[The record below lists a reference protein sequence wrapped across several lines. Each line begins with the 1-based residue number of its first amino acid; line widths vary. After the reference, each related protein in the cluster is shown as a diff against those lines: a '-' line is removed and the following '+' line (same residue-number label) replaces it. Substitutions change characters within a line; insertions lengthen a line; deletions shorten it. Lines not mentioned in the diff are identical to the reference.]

1 MELEELDTKVR
12 VYTKMVGSKEHQYW
26 IIDPSEYSNLK
37 ETTLRRAANKYYCQK
52 MSKDSAYKVLPLSF
66 LSYDRRLN
74 YPYQIVQRL
83 YRALWEG
90 NIFIEHLDEDNNP
103 YTYDEDNDPY
113 TYFTKVSILNYFGRE
128 YNLMVRLYPNMEV
141 EREDYPDYKG
151 IVDTTIYTV
160 EAYIDEKYNYHAEDI
175 MVEGAQTSKISFAQ
189 VCGCFPSID
198 PGILF
203 QALQEG
209 SFLSST
215 KEYDILGHLRDSKV
229 VMDPFI

>member
-1 MELEELDTKVR
+1 MELEELYTKVR
-12 VYTKMVGSKEHQYW
+12 VYTKRVGSKEQQYW

-37 ETTLRRAANKYYCQK
+37 ETALKRAANKYYCQK
-52 MSKDSAYKVLPLSF
+52 MSDSAYKVLPLSF
-66 LSYDRRLN
+66 LSYDRRLD
-74 YPYQIVQRL
+74 YSYQSVQSL

-90 NIFIEHLDEDNNP
+90 DIFIEHLGEED
-103 YTYDEDNDPY
+103 DPHS
-113 TYFTKVSILNYFGRE
+113 YFTKVSIRDYFGE
-128 YNLMVRLYPNMEV
+128 YNLLRIDCPTMEV

-151 IVDTTIYTV
+151 LVDTTIYTV

-175 MVEGAQTSKISFAQ
+175 VVEGAKTSKISFAH

-209 SFLSST
+209 SYLSST

>member
-1 MELEELDTKVR
+1 MELEELYTKVR
-12 VYTKMVGSKEHQYW
+12 VYTKMVGSKEQQYW

-52 MSKDSAYKVLPLSF
+52 MSDIGHEVLPLSF
-66 LSYDRRLN
+66 LSYDRRLD
-74 YPYQIVQRL
+74 YPYQNVQSL

-90 NIFIEHLDEDNNP
+90 DIFIEHLDEDN
-103 YTYDEDNDPY
+103 DPPS
-113 TYFTKVSILNYFGRE
+113 YFTKVSILDYFGKE
-128 YNLMVRLYPNMEV
+128 YNLLRIDCPTIEV
-141 EREDYPDYKG
+141 ERENYPDYKG
-151 IVDTTIYTV
+151 LVDTTIYTV

-175 MVEGAQTSKISFAQ
+175 IDIVVEGAKTSKISFTH

>member
-1 MELEELDTKVR
+1 MELEELYTKVR
-12 VYTKMVGSKEHQYW
+12 VYTKMVGSKEQQYW

-37 ETTLRRAANKYYCQK
+37 ETTLRRAANEYYCQK

-66 LSYDRRLN
+66 LSYDRRLD
-74 YPYQIVQRL
+74 YPYQNVQSL

-90 NIFIEHLDEDNNP
+90 DIFIEHLDEDN
-103 YTYDEDNDPY
+103 DPHS
-113 TYFTKVSILNYFGRE
+113 YFTKVSILDYFGE
-128 YNLMVRLYPNMEV
+128 YNLLRIDHPNMEV

-175 MVEGAQTSKISFAQ
+175 MVEGAQTSKISFAN
-189 VCGCFPSID
+189 VCVCFPSID

>member
-1 MELEELDTKVR
+1 MELEELYTKVR
-12 VYTKMVGSKEHQYW
+12 VYTKMVGSKEQQYW

-37 ETTLRRAANKYYCQK
+37 ETTLSRAANKYYCQK
-52 MSKDSAYKVLPLSF
+52 MSDSAYKVLPLSF
-66 LSYDRRLN
+66 LSYDRKLS
-74 YPYQIVQRL
+74 YSYQNVQSL

-90 NIFIEHLDEDNNP
+90 DIFIEHLDEDN
-103 YTYDEDNDPY
+103 DPHS
-113 TYFTKVSILNYFGRE
+113 YFTKVSILDYFGE
-128 YNLMVRLYPNMEV
+128 YNLLRIDHPNMEV

-175 MVEGAQTSKISFAQ
+175 MVEGAKTSKVRFAN

-209 SFLSST
+209 SYLSST
-215 KEYDILGHLRDSKV
+215 EEYDIRGYLRDSKV

>member
-1 MELEELDTKVR
+1 MELEELYTKVR
-12 VYTKMVGSKEHQYW
+12 VYTKMVGSKEQQYW

-52 MSKDSAYKVLPLSF
+52 MSVIGYKVFPLSF
-66 LSYDRRLN
+66 LSYDRRLD
-74 YPYQIVQRL
+74 YSYQIVQRL

-90 NIFIEHLDEDNNP
+90 DIFIEHLDEDN
-103 YTYDEDNDPY
+103 DPPS
-113 TYFTKVSILNYFGRE
+113 YFTQVSILDYFGE
-128 YNLMVRLYPNMEV
+128 YNLTMMEYPTMEV

-151 IVDTTIYTV
+151 LVDTTIYKV
-160 EAYIDEKYNYHAEDI
+160 GAYIDEKYNYHAEDI
-175 MVEGAQTSKISFAQ
+175 VVEGAKTSKVRFTH

-209 SFLSST
+209 SYLSST
-215 KEYDILGHLRDSKV
+215 KEYDILNNLRDSKV

>member
-1 MELEELDTKVR
+1 MELEELYTKVR
-12 VYTKMVGSKEHQYW
+12 VYTKMVGSKEQQYW

-37 ETTLRRAANKYYCQK
+37 ETTIRRAANKYYQK
-52 MSKDSAYKVLPLSF
+52 MLRDSAYKVLPLSY
-66 LSYDRRLN
+66 LSKDRRLN
-74 YPYQIVQRL
+74 DSSQSAQSL

-90 NIFIEHLDEDNNP
+90 YIFIEHLE
-103 YTYDEDNDPY
+103 EDNDPY
-113 TYFTKVSILNYFGRE
+113 RYFTKVSILDYFGRE
-128 YNLMVRLYPNMEV
+128 YNLTMMEYPNIEV

-175 MVEGAQTSKISFAQ
+175 MVEGAKTSKVRFTH

-209 SFLSST
+209 SYLSST
-215 KEYDILGHLRDSKV
+215 KEYDILCHLRDSKV

>member
-1 MELEELDTKVR
+1 MELEELYTKVR
-12 VYTKMVGSKEHQYW
+12 VYTKMVGSKEQRYW

-37 ETTLRRAANKYYCQK
+37 ETTLRRAANEYYCQK

-66 LSYDRRLN
+66 LSHDRGLD
-74 YPYQIVQRL
+74 YPYQIVQSL

-90 NIFIEHLDEDNNP
+90 DIFIEHLEG
-103 YTYDEDNDPY
+103 DNDPY
-113 TYFTKVSILNYFGRE
+113 TYFSKVSILDYFGKE
-128 YNLMVRLYPNMEV
+128 YNLLRIDCPNMEV

-175 MVEGAQTSKISFAQ
+175 MVEGAQTSKISFTH

-209 SFLSST
+209 SYLSST
-215 KEYDILGHLRDSKV
+215 KEYDILNNLRDSKV

>member
-1 MELEELDTKVR
+1 MELEELYTKVR
-12 VYTKMVGSKEHQYW
+12 VYTKMVGSKEQQYW

-52 MSKDSAYKVLPLSF
+52 MSVIGYKVLPLSF
-66 LSYDRRLN
+66 LSHDRRLG
-74 YPYQIVQRL
+74 YPYQSVQSL

-90 NIFIEHLDEDNNP
+90 DIFIEHLED
-103 YTYDEDNDPY
+103 DNDPDS
-113 TYFTKVSILNYFGRE
+113 YFTKVSILDYFGE
-128 YNLMVRLYPNMEV
+128 YNLLRIDCPTMEV
-141 EREDYPDYKG
+141 ERENYPDYKG
-151 IVDTTIYTV
+151 LVDTTIYTV

-175 MVEGAQTSKISFAQ
+175 VVEGAKTSESFAQ

-198 PGILF
+198 PGMLF

-209 SFLSST
+209 SYLSST

>member
-1 MELEELDTKVR
+1 MELEELYTKVR
-12 VYTKMVGSKEHQYW
+12 VYTKRVGSKEQQYW

-52 MSKDSAYKVLPLSF
+52 MSVIGYKVLPLSF
-66 LSYDRRLN
+66 LSYDRRLD
-74 YPYQIVQRL
+74 YPYQIVQSL

-90 NIFIEHLDEDNNP
+90 DIFIEHLG
-103 YTYDEDNDPY
+103 EDNDPHS
-113 TYFTKVSILNYFGRE
+113 YFTKVSILDYFGKE
-128 YNLMVRLYPNMEV
+128 YNLTMMEYPNMEV

-175 MVEGAQTSKISFAQ
+175 VVEGAKTSKVRFTH

-209 SFLSST
+209 SYLSST
-215 KEYDILGHLRDSKV
+215 KEYDILNNLRDSKV

>member
-1 MELEELDTKVR
+1 MELEELYTKVR
-12 VYTKMVGSKEHQYW
+12 VYTKMVGSKEQQYW

-37 ETTLRRAANKYYCQK
+37 ETTLRRAANEYYCQK

-66 LSYDRRLN
+66 LSYDRRLD
-74 YPYQIVQRL
+74 YPYQNVQSL

-90 NIFIEHLDEDNNP
+90 DIFIEHLDEDN
-103 YTYDEDNDPY
+103 DPHS
-113 TYFTKVSILNYFGRE
+113 YFTKVSILDYFGE
-128 YNLMVRLYPNMEV
+128 YNLTMMEYPNREV

-175 MVEGAQTSKISFAQ
+175 MVEGAQTSKISFAN
-189 VCGCFPSID
+189 VCVCFPSID

>member
-1 MELEELDTKVR
+1 MELEELYTKVR
-12 VYTKMVGSKEHQYW
+12 VYTKMVGSKEQQYW

-37 ETTLRRAANKYYCQK
+37 ETTLRRAANEYYCQK
-52 MSKDSAYKVLPLSF
+52 MSIIGYKVLPLSF
-66 LSYDRRLN
+66 LSYDRRLD
-74 YPYQIVQRL
+74 YPYQNVQSL

-90 NIFIEHLDEDNNP
+90 DIFIEHLG
-103 YTYDEDNDPY
+103 EDNDPHS
-113 TYFTKVSILNYFGRE
+113 YFTKVSILDYFGE
-128 YNLMVRLYPNMEV
+128 YNLLMIDCPSMEV

-175 MVEGAQTSKISFAQ
+175 MVEGAQTSKISFAN
-189 VCGCFPSID
+189 VCVCFPSID

>member
-1 MELEELDTKVR
+1 MELEELYTKVR
-12 VYTKMVGSKEHQYW
+12 VYTKMVGSKEQQHW

-37 ETTLRRAANKYYCQK
+37 ETTLRRAANEYYCQK
-52 MSKDSAYKVLPLSF
+52 MSDIGYKVLPLSF
-66 LSYDRRLN
+66 LSYDRRLD
-74 YPYQIVQRL
+74 YPYQIAQRL

-90 NIFIEHLDEDNNP
+90 DIFIEHLDEDN
-103 YTYDEDNDPY
+103 DPPS
-113 TYFTKVSILNYFGRE
+113 YFTKVSILDYFGRE
-128 YNLMVRLYPNMEV
+128 YNLTMMEYPNMEV
-141 EREDYPDYKG
+141 ERGDYPDYKG

-175 MVEGAQTSKISFAQ
+175 MVEGAQTSKISFAN
-189 VCGCFPSID
+189 VCVCFPSID

>member
-1 MELEELDTKVR
+1 MELEELYTKVR
-12 VYTKMVGSKEHQYW
+12 VYTKMVGSKEQQYW
-26 IIDPSEYSNLK
+26 IIDPSEYSNLMS
-37 ETTLRRAANKYYCQK
+37 TTLRRAANEYYCQK
-52 MSKDSAYKVLPLSF
+52 MLRDSDYKVLPLSF
-66 LSYDRRLN
+66 LSFDRMLS
-74 YPYQIVQRL
+74 YSYQNVQSL

-90 NIFIEHLDEDNNP
+90 DIFIEHLE
-103 YTYDEDNDPY
+103 EDNDPHS
-113 TYFTKVSILNYFGRE
+113 YFTKVSILDYFGRE
-128 YNLMVRLYPNMEV
+128 YNLTMMEYPNMEV

-160 EAYIDEKYNYHAEDI
+160 EAYIDEKYNYHAEGI
-175 MVEGAQTSKISFAQ
+175 VVEGAKTSKVRFTH

>member
-1 MELEELDTKVR
+1 MELEELYTKVR
-12 VYTKMVGSKEHQYW
+12 VYTKRVGSKEQQYW

-52 MSKDSAYKVLPLSF
+52 MSDSAYKVLPLSF
-66 LSYDRRLN
+66 LSHDRRLG
-74 YPYQIVQRL
+74 YPYQSVQRF

-90 NIFIEHLDEDNNP
+90 DIFIEHLEDK
-103 YTYDEDNDPY
+103 YDPDS
-113 TYFTKVSILNYFGRE
+113 YFTKVTILDYFGE
-128 YNLMVRLYPNMEV
+128 YNLLRIDCPTMEV
-141 EREDYPDYKG
+141 ERENYPDYKG
-151 IVDTTIYTV
+151 LVDTTIYTV
-160 EAYIDEKYNYHAEDI
+160 KAYIDEKYKYHAEDI
-175 MVEGAQTSKISFAQ
+175 VVEGAKTSKVRFAN

-209 SFLSST
+209 SYLSST
-215 KEYDILGHLRDSKV
+215 EEYDILGYLRDSKV

>member
-1 MELEELDTKVR
+1 MELEELYTKVR
-12 VYTKMVGSKEHQYW
+12 VYTKMVGSKEQQYW

-37 ETTLRRAANKYYCQK
+37 ETTIRRAANKYYQK
-52 MSKDSAYKVLPLSF
+52 MLRDSAYKVLPLSY
-66 LSYDRRLN
+66 LSKDRRLN
-74 YPYQIVQRL
+74 DSSQSAQSL

-90 NIFIEHLDEDNNP
+90 YIFIEHLE
-103 YTYDEDNDPY
+103 EDNDPY
-113 TYFTKVSILNYFGRE
+113 RYFTKVSILDYFGRE
-128 YNLMVRLYPNMEV
+128 YNLTMMEYPNIEV

-160 EAYIDEKYNYHAEDI
+160 KAYIDEKYNYHAEDI
-175 MVEGAQTSKISFAQ
+175 MVEGAQTSKISFANAC
-189 VCGCFPSID
+189 VCFPSID

-209 SFLSST
+209 SYLSST

>member
-1 MELEELDTKVR
+1 MELEELYTKVR
-12 VYTKMVGSKEHQYW
+12 VYTKMVGSKELEYW

-52 MSKDSAYKVLPLSF
+52 MSKDSAYDLVLPLSY
-66 LSYDRRLN
+66 LSKDRRLN
-74 YPYQIVQRL
+74 DSSQSVQSL
-83 YRALWEG
+83 YRALREG
-90 NIFIEHLDEDNNP
+90 DIFIEHLE
-103 YTYDEDNDPY
+103 EDNDPY
-113 TYFTKVSILNYFGRE
+113 RYFTKVSLLNYFGKE
-128 YNLMVRLYPNMEV
+128 YPLLRIDCPSMEV

-175 MVEGAQTSKISFAQ
+175 MVEGAQTSKISFAN

>member
-1 MELEELDTKVR
+1 MELEELYTKVR
-12 VYTKMVGSKEHQYW
+12 VYTKMVGSKEQQYW

-37 ETTLRRAANKYYCQK
+37 ETTLRRAANEYYCQK
-52 MSKDSAYKVLPLSF
+52 MSVIGYKVLPLSF
-66 LSYDRRLN
+66 LSHDRRLG
-74 YPYQIVQRL
+74 YPYQSVQSL

-90 NIFIEHLDEDNNP
+90 DIFIEHLE
-103 YTYDEDNDPY
+103 EDNDPDS
-113 TYFTKVSILNYFGRE
+113 YFTKVSILDYFGE
-128 YNLMVRLYPNMEV
+128 YNLLRIDCPTMEV
-141 EREDYPDYKG
+141 ERENYPDYKG
-151 IVDTTIYTV
+151 LVDTTLYTV
-160 EAYIDEKYNYHAEDI
+160 KAYIDEKYNYHAEDI
-175 MVEGAQTSKISFAQ
+175 MVEGAKTSKISFAR
-189 VCGCFPSID
+189 VCGYFPSID

>member
-1 MELEELDTKVR
+1 MELEELYTKVR
-12 VYTKMVGSKEHQYW
+12 VYTKRVGSKEQQYW

-52 MSKDSAYKVLPLSF
+52 MSVIGYKVLPLSF
-66 LSYDRRLN
+66 LSHDRRLD
-74 YPYQIVQRL
+74 YSYQIVQRL

-90 NIFIEHLDEDNNP
+90 DIFIEHLDEDN
-103 YTYDEDNDPY
+103 DPPS
-113 TYFTKVSILNYFGRE
+113 YFTQVSILDYFGE
-128 YNLMVRLYPNMEV
+128 YNLTMMEYPTMEV

-151 IVDTTIYTV
+151 LVDTTIYKV
-160 EAYIDEKYNYHAEDI
+160 GAYIDEKYNYHAEDI
-175 MVEGAQTSKISFAQ
+175 VVEGAKTSKVRFTH

-209 SFLSST
+209 SYLSST
-215 KEYDILGHLRDSKV
+215 KEYDILNNLRDSKV